1 MPNFPTE
8 FKEKE
13 KVALICPNCN
23 GCMNGIWRFYNHTF
37 IHDPIQ
43 RFRCPTCNKR
53 FAKVSEIGQSLI
65 SVLLPITKYIE
76 SIYFTVCVVN
86 WHFSRGPGGC

>member
-1 MPNFPTE
+1 MPNFPIE

-53 FAKVSEIGQSLI
+53 FAKVSEIGQPIIFILCLHYLYFYQLRI
-65 SVLLPITKYIE
+65 LNQYNLL
-76 SIYFTVCVVN
+76 SM
-86 WHFSRGPGGC
+86 